1 MVEDGL
7 DDVATDASQVGAEGA
22 DRLKSA
28 GAALADGDFSIMA
41 QALGASGLG
50 DELEDRD
57 VTILVPTDDA
67 FAALGGDGAVELLA
81 DPSSI
86 DDLLRRHVLV
96 EAYTFAELKD
106 QTSVET
112 IAGDELP
119 VTVQGGEVEVDGAL
133 VTEIDG
139 AEEKTETGRELQVFA
154 VDRLL
159 LDD

>member
-7 DDVATDASQVGAEGA
+7 DDVATDASQVSAEGA
-22 DRLKSA
+22 DRLKTAS
-28 GAALADGDFSIMA
+28 AALADGDFSIMV

-57 VTILVPTDDA
+57 VTILVPSDDA
-67 FAALGGDGAVELLA
+67 FADLGTDGAVDLLA

-86 DDLLRRHVLV
+86 DDILRRHVLV
-96 EAYTFAELKD
+96 EAYTLAELAE

-112 IAGDELP
+112 MAGDELT
-119 VTVQGGEVEVDGAL
+119 VTDEGGVLEVGGAR

-139 AEEKTETGRELQVFA
+139 ADERTGSGRELQVFA
-154 VDRLL
+154 IDRLL
-159 LDD
+159 LEN

>member
-1 MVEDGL
+1 MVEEEL
-7 DDVATDASQVGAEGA
+7 DDVATDASQVSAEGA

-50 DELEDRD
+50 EELEDRD

-67 FAALGGDGAVELLA
+67 FADLGTDGAVDLLA

-86 DDLLRRHVLV
+86 DDVLRRHVLV
-96 EAYTFAELKD
+96 EAYTFAELEE

-112 IAGDELP
+112 MAGDELT
-119 VTVQGGEVEVDGAL
+119 VTVDGGVVEIDGAR

-139 AEEKTETGRELQVFA
+139 SDARTETGRELQVFA

-159 LDD
+159 LED